1 MKEQY
6 EEKTVVGILRD
17 LQERGYTIDF
27 GTESSD
33 EFMKKVMKAEKH
45 HYALATTENEHQLVD
60 LYVREVHRIEGMS
73 DPSDNAIIYAIE
85 TAKGDK
91 GFLLNAY
98 GVYHEDKRA
107 ENESVTP
114 QQISQEKI
122 YDNNKPRE
130 AAEEANEIDV
140 AVI

>member
-6 EEKTVVGILRD
+6 EEKTVVGILQD

-33 EFMKKVMKAEKH
+33 EFMEKVMKAEKY
-45 HYALATTENEHQLVD
+45 HYTPATAENEHQLVD

-98 GVYHEDKRA
+98 GVYSEDKHG

-114 QQISQEKI
+114 QQISPEKV
-122 YDNNKPRE
+122 YDNNKPGE
-130 AAEEANEIDV
+130 AAEEDSPIDV

>member
-6 EEKTVVGILRD
+6 EEKTVVGILKD
-17 LQERGYTIDF
+17 LQERGYTLDF
-27 GTESSD
+27 GTESSE
-33 EFMKKVMKAEKH
+33 EFMQKVSLAEKH
-45 HYALATTENEHQLVD
+45 HYAPATAENEHQLVD

-85 TAKGDK
+85 TVNGDK

-98 GVYHEDKRA
+98 GVYSEDKQA

-114 QQISQEKI
+114 QQISSEKI
-122 YDNNKPRE
+122 YDNNKPEE
-130 AAEEANEIDV
+130 AAEEDTPIDI